1 MILSV
6 NNISKAFSDTPVLD
20 GVSFLLEE
28 REKAALIGINGSGKT
43 TLLRIITGGLSP
55 DSGEVTFKKDTA
67 YGYLAQYQ
75 ERSADCTVYEDV
87 LTAKADVLRMER
99 EIRALEAKMRTAG
112 EDLLENLM
120 DRYSRLTQEFDRI
133 NGYAWESEV
142 RGILNGLGFGEEDYD
157 RGFNTLSG
165 GQKTRVTLGRLL
177 LEKPELLI
185 LDEPTNHLD
194 IESVSWLENYL
205 KNYPGAVL
213 IVSHDRYFLDRL
225 VGKVYDLENGR
236 LTTYIGNYSQYAE
249 KKELQRHAAMAAY
262 LNQQREIK
270 HQEEVITRLKSFN
283 REKSIRRAESRE
295 KKLEKIERI
304 EKPVDINDSMNFT
317 LEPNITSGTDVLM
330 VDGLS
335 KAYDGRT
342 LFSDVSFLIRR
353 GEHVAVIGANGT
365 GKTTLMKIINGI
377 VKPDSG
383 SVRLGSKVEV
393 GYYDQEQQRLT
404 EDHRVFDEIR
414 DTYPYLNDT
423 TIRKTLAA
431 FLFTGEAVFKQVS
444 DLSGGERGRLSL
456 AKLILSPCNFL
467 ILDEPTNHLD
477 MASKEILESALSRY
491 TGTILT
497 VSHDRYFINRTAD
510 RILELTGAH
519 FAEYHGNY
527 DYYVEKKAQAANPS
541 AAGRPMPALSVFGKA
556 SPQAGQG
563 TGKATPQ
570 AGQGTGKAAS
580 QTGQGSGKITAQ
592 AGQGSG
598 ILMAQGGQGS
608 GVSGSGLSSNADGS
622 GSRRAD
628 SADGASMWR
637 QQKEE
642 QAKERKRANDIK
654 RLEDMI
660 SSIEERNA
668 QIDELL
674 TQEEV
679 FTNAGRL
686 LELSKEREEGQNRID
701 ELFEELE
708 LMEQT

>member
-1 MILSV
+1 
-6 NNISKAFSDTPVLD
+6 
-20 GVSFLLEE
+20 
-28 REKAALIGINGSGKT
+28 
-43 TLLRIITGGLSP
+43 
-55 DSGEVTFKKDTA
+55 
-67 YGYLAQYQ
+67 
-75 ERSADCTVYEDV
+75 
-87 LTAKADVLRMER
+87 
-99 EIRALEAKMRTAG
+99 
-112 EDLLENLM
+112 
-120 DRYSRLTQEFDRI
+120 
-133 NGYAWESEV
+133 
-142 RGILNGLGFGEEDYD
+142 
-157 RGFNTLSG
+157 
-165 GQKTRVTLGRLL
+165 
-177 LEKPELLI
+177 
-185 LDEPTNHLD
+185 
-194 IESVSWLENYL
+194 
-205 KNYPGAVL
+205 
-213 IVSHDRYFLDRL
+213 
-225 VGKVYDLENGR
+225 
-236 LTTYIGNYSQYAE
+236 
-249 KKELQRHAAMAAY
+249 
-262 LNQQREIK
+262 
-270 HQEEVITRLKSFN
+270 
-283 REKSIRRAESRE
+283 
-295 KKLEKIERI
+295 
-304 EKPVDINDSMNFT
+304 
-317 LEPNITSGTDVLM
+317 
-330 VDGLS
+330 
-335 KAYDGRT
+335 
-342 LFSDVSFLIRR
+342 
-353 GEHVAVIGANGT
+353 
-365 GKTTLMKIINGI
+365 MKIINGI

-404 EDHRVFDEIR
+404 EDHSVFDEIR
-414 DTYPYLNDT
+414 ETYPYLNDT

-527 DYYVEKKAQAANPS
+527 DYYVEKKAQAANSS
-541 AAGRPMPALSVFGKA
+541 AAGRPALSVFGKA

-563 TGKATPQ
+563 TGKAASQT
-570 AGQGTGKAAS
+570 GQGTGKAAS

-598 ILMAQGGQGS
+598 ILMTQGGQGS
-608 GVSGSGLSSNADGS
+608 GVSGSGLSSNAGGS

-679 FTNAGRL
+679 FTDARRL

>member
-1 MILSV
+1 
-6 NNISKAFSDTPVLD
+6 
-20 GVSFLLEE
+20 
-28 REKAALIGINGSGKT
+28 
-43 TLLRIITGGLSP
+43 
-55 DSGEVTFKKDTA
+55 
-67 YGYLAQYQ
+67 
-75 ERSADCTVYEDV
+75 
-87 LTAKADVLRMER
+87 
-99 EIRALEAKMRTAG
+99 
-112 EDLLENLM
+112 
-120 DRYSRLTQEFDRI
+120 
-133 NGYAWESEV
+133 
-142 RGILNGLGFGEEDYD
+142 
-157 RGFNTLSG
+157 
-165 GQKTRVTLGRLL
+165 
-177 LEKPELLI
+177 
-185 LDEPTNHLD
+185 
-194 IESVSWLENYL
+194 
-205 KNYPGAVL
+205 
-213 IVSHDRYFLDRL
+213 
-225 VGKVYDLENGR
+225 
-236 LTTYIGNYSQYAE
+236 
-249 KKELQRHAAMAAY
+249 
-262 LNQQREIK
+262 
-270 HQEEVITRLKSFN
+270 
-283 REKSIRRAESRE
+283 
-295 KKLEKIERI
+295 
-304 EKPVDINDSMNFT
+304 
-317 LEPNITSGTDVLM
+317 
-330 VDGLS
+330 
-335 KAYDGRT
+335 
-342 LFSDVSFLIRR
+342 
-353 GEHVAVIGANGT
+353 
-365 GKTTLMKIINGI
+365 MKIINGI

-404 EDHRVFDEIR
+404 EDHSVFDEIR
-414 DTYPYLNDT
+414 ETYPYLNDT

-541 AAGRPMPALSVFGKA
+541 AAGRPALSVFGKA

-608 GVSGSGLSSNADGS
+608 GVSGSGLSSNADG
-622 GSRRAD
+622 AL
-628 SADGASMWR
+628 MWR

-679 FTNAGRL
+679 FTDARRL